1 MPNYSPTSDEFDG
14 PDSFDFWRLCDEVT
28 VMQAALLT
36 INVNPERSEGVYCE
50 DWKPEERPM
59 GYEAAKTAIIAAVK
73 RGKVEGTLVPIFDC
87 DINGNMS
94 FPIEGSINVKESM
107 VDVESLRAYFE
118 KKGLKSG
125 FFATKTTGRPDYLN
139 PTNSRYAPKLA
150 AAIGAWLAVTSP
162 GKKSPK
168 QALEK
173 WLREHAAE
181 YGLVDDDGNPV
192 NQAVEDCSKVANWS
206 QTGGAPKSSDT

>member
-1 MPNYSPTSDEFDG
+1 
-14 PDSFDFWRLCDEVT
+14 
-28 VMQAALLT
+28 
-36 INVNPERSEGVYCE
+36 
-50 DWKPEERPM
+50 M
-59 GYEAAKTAIIAAVK
+59 GYEAAKTAIIAALRK
-73 RGKVEGTLVPIFDC
+73 KKVEGTLVPLFESDF
-87 DINGNMS
+87 NGNMS
-94 FPIEGSINVKESM
+94 FSIEGSINVKESM
-107 VDVESLRAYFE
+107 IDVESLRSYFE

-125 FFATKTTGRPDYLN
+125 FFATKTTERPDYLN

-150 AAIGAWLAVTSP
+150 AAIGAWLAVTNP

-181 YGLVDDDGNPV
+181 YGLVDEDGNPV

-206 QTGGAPKSSDT
+206 QTGGAPRSSDT